1 MRRLFISMTL
11 CSLLA
16 VLAACSGK
24 PEPKEARAVVK
35 SMTDSTLVANVDG
48 EEATLVA
55 KDVRMVNGAYMPGDS
70 VVLHYVGSLSSGEA
84 RALVVVLIPRPS
96 EIIEGGVDESRELK
110 TADISAE
117 QELPE
122 PEQTE
127 E

>member
-1 MRRLFISMTL
+1 MTL

-24 PEPKEARAVVK
+24 PELKEAKAVVK
-35 SMTDSTLVANVDG
+35 SMTDSTVVATIDG

-55 KDVRMVNGAYMPGDS
+55 KDVRIVNGAYMPGDS
-70 VVLHYVGSLSSGEA
+70 VSLTYVGSLSSGKA
-84 RALVVVLIPRPS
+84 RAVIVTLIPKPS
-96 EIIEGGVDESRELK
+96 EVIEVGEDLSRELK
-110 TADISAE
+110 TADVSAE
-117 QELPE
+117 QE

>member
-24 PEPKEARAVVK
+24 PELKEANAVVK
-35 SMTDSTLVANVDG
+35 SMTDSTVVATIDG
-48 EEATLVA
+48 EEATLIA
-55 KDVRMVNGAYMPGDS
+55 KDVRLVNGAYMPGDS
-70 VVLHYVGSLSSGEA
+70 IRLTYVGSLPSGKA
-84 RALVVVLIPRPS
+84 RAIIVTLIPKPS
-96 EIIEGGVDESRELK
+96 EVIEVGEDLSRELK
-110 TADISAE
+110 TADVSAE
-117 QELPE
+117 QE

>member
-24 PEPKEARAVVK
+24 PELKEAKAVVK
-35 SMTDSTLVANVDG
+35 SMTDSTLVASVDG
-48 EEATLVA
+48 EESTLVA
-55 KDVRMVNGAYMPGDS
+55 KDVRLVNGAYMPGDS

-84 RALVVVLIPRPS
+84 RALLVVLIPRPS
-96 EIIEGGVDESRELK
+96 EVIEGGEDLSRELK
-110 TADISAE
+110 TADVSAE
-117 QELPE
+117 QEQ
-122 PEQTE
+122 EQTE